1 MKSSSREFTYSSSA
15 EVELI
20 DVTEDVERAVRESGV
35 RSGICL
41 ISVPHATAAVVANEH
56 EEGLLMDII
65 GLIRKLFP
73 RDGKYL
79 HNRIDDN
86 AHAHLA
92 ATIIGS
98 SRSFPV
104 MDGRL
109 VRGTWQN
116 IFLVELDGPRSVRKV
131 VVTVVGDG
139 DGD

>member
-41 ISVPHATAAVVANEH
+41 ISAAVVANEH